1 MARHRNAISTES
13 QRYVQHKTGYVS
25 FIDPFDIVDY
35 PDIDEDT
42 RHRIHSMDPFYIYSF
57 ALKSGL
63 KKEDARAWLP
73 MNAKIRSAITF
84 TYSYLSHFIQLRSDK
99 SAQSEV
105 QLVSKEINKYVDNV
119 INKTIIDTKKEKE
132 FSGKISTLHKYN
144 NYDNYFV
151 INNVDETTEETDNDV
166 IVDDETSI
174 PEPMDVEKIAN
185 QIK

>member
-1 MARHRNAISTES
+1 
-13 QRYVQHKTGYVS
+13 
-25 FIDPFDIVDY
+25 
-35 PDIDEDT
+35 
-42 RHRIHSMDPFYIYSF
+42 
-57 ALKSGL
+57 
-63 KKEDARAWLP
+63 
-73 MNAKIRSAITF
+73 MNAKIRSAMTF

-119 INKTIIDTKKEKE
+119 VNKTIIDTKKEKE

-151 INNVDETTEETDNDV
+151 INNVDETTEEADDV